1 MENLIDY
8 SCKDFISDLASDSSA
23 PGGGSA
29 AALAAA
35 IGVALGEMVGSLT
48 VGKASYSNVEAEIQA
63 AKAGL
68 EQIRRELLETV
79 QADAEGFQ
87 PLAQA
92 YKLPVGASDREKII
106 EQATATA
113 CAAPVKI
120 VDLACKA
127 IDYISIMADKGS
139 RMVLSDAGCA
149 ATLIKAAM
157 DAAALNVYINT
168 KSLNDR
174 ALASQLN
181 QHCMEAQ
188 VRYGAVA
195 QQIYSV
201 VMAKLIN

>member
-8 SCKDFISDLASDSSA
+8 SCKDFISDLAADSPA

-48 VGKASYSNVEAEIQA
+48 VGKASYANVEPEIQA

-68 EQIRRELLETV
+68 EHIRSELLDTV
-79 QADAEGFQ
+79 QADADGFQ

-92 YKLPVGASDREKII
+92 YKLPADTQNRDEII
-106 EQATATA
+106 EQATVAA
-113 CAAPVKI
+113 CSAPVKI

-127 IDYISIMADKGS
+127 IDYIAVMAEKGS
-139 RMVLSDAGCA
+139 RMALSDAGCA
-149 ATLIKAAM
+149 ASLIKAAM

-174 ALASQLN
+174 TLAAELN

-195 QQIYSV
+195 QQIYAV

>member
-8 SCKDFISDLASDSSA
+8 SCKYFISDLASDSPA

-48 VGKASYSNVEAEIQA
+48 VGKVSYANVESEIQA

-68 EQIRRELLETV
+68 EHIRCELLDAV

-92 YKLPVGASDREKII
+92 YKLPADTPNRDGII
-106 EQATATA
+106 EQATVAA
-113 CAAPVKI
+113 CSAPVKI

-127 IDYISIMADKGS
+127 IDYIAVMAEKGS
-139 RMVLSDAGCA
+139 RMALSDAGCA
-149 ATLIKAAM
+149 ASLIKAAM

-174 ALASQLN
+174 TLAAEFN